1 MTTLPGPTLGVV
13 GGGQLGRMLGEAA
26 APLGVDLVVLDPTPD
41 CPASP
46 VAREQIVGNFDD
58 PDAVREL
65 ADASDALTFE
75 IELADPDLLDDVA
88 DEYEIPI
95 NPDPGTLRT
104 IQDKLVQKEALADA
118 GIPVPEFIGIGGE
131 KDLKMVVDELDGV
144 MLKARE
150 GGYDGRG
157 NTPVHEPSEAAAALE
172 ELGVDTMAESFVPFE
187 RELSVIGVKGVDE
200 VATYPVTETIHEDEI
215 LRASVSPARTDDETL
230 ERAQD
235 VAREVL
241 EFLDGWGVYGI
252 ELFETE
258 NGDILVNE
266 IAPRPHNSGH
276 WTIEGARTSQ
286 FENHIRAVLGWPL
299 GPTELREPTVSANIL
314 GDVEESEEATLHNVE
329 NVLSEP
335 NAHMHWYGKRQV
347 RPLRKMGHITVTD
360 PTATVDEANL
370 SALLDHTESLR
381 DTLSFVTSE

>member
-1 MTTLPGPTLGVV
+1 MSVTLPGPTLGVV

-26 APLGVDLVVLDPTPD
+26 APLGVDLVVLDPTPE

-46 VAREQIVGNFDD
+46 VARDQIVGDFDD
-58 PDAVREL
+58 PDAIREL
-65 ADASDALTFE
+65 AEVSDALTYE
-75 IELADPDLLDDVA
+75 IELADPDVLAEVSEAYDV
-88 DEYEIPI
+88 PV

-118 GIPVPEFIGIGGE
+118 GVPVPDFIGIGGE
-131 KDLKMVVDELDGV
+131 KDLKLVVDELDGV

-157 NTPVHEPSEAAAALE
+157 NTPVQDPEDAADALE
-172 ELGVDTMAESFVPFE
+172 LLGVDTMAESFVPFE
-187 RELSVIGVKGVDE
+187 RELSVIGVKGADE

-230 ERAQD
+230 ERAHE
-235 VAREVL
+235 VATEVL

-258 NGDILVNE
+258 AGAILVNE

-299 GPTELREPTVSANIL
+299 GPTELSEPTVSANIL
-314 GDVEESEEATLHNVE
+314 GDVDEPEDATLYNVDS
-329 NVLSEP
+329 VLDAST
-335 NAHMHWYGKRQV
+335 AHMHWYGKKQV

-360 PTATVDEANL
+360 PEAGDSEDLLDRTELLRDGLTFVDE
-370 SALLDHTESLR
+370 
-381 DTLSFVTSE
+381 

>member
-1 MTTLPGPTLGVV
+1 MSVTLPGPTLGVV

-26 APLGVDLVVLDPTPD
+26 APLGVDLVVLDPTPE

-46 VAREQIVGNFDD
+46 VARDQIVGDFDD
-58 PDAVREL
+58 PDAIREL
-65 ADASDALTFE
+65 AEVSDALTYE
-75 IELADPDLLDDVA
+75 IELADPDVLAEVSEAYDV
-88 DEYEIPI
+88 PV

-118 GIPVPEFIGIGGE
+118 GVPVPDFIGIGGE
-131 KDLKMVVDELDGV
+131 KDLKLVVDELDGV

-157 NTPVHEPSEAAAALE
+157 NTPVQDPEDAADALD

-187 RELSVIGVKGVDE
+187 RELSVIGVKGADE

-230 ERAQD
+230 ERAHE
-235 VAREVL
+235 VATEVL

-258 NGDILVNE
+258 AGAILVNE

-299 GPTELREPTVSANIL
+299 GPTELSEPTVSANIL
-314 GDVEESEEATLHNVE
+314 GDVDEPEDATLYNVDS
-329 NVLSEP
+329 VLDAP
-335 NAHMHWYGKRQV
+335 TAHMHWYGKKQV

-360 PTATVDEANL
+360 PEAGDSEDLLDRTELLRDGLTFVDE
-370 SALLDHTESLR
+370 
-381 DTLSFVTSE
+381 